1 MRYFLLLL
9 TLFGSSPKLWAQIG
23 SRVVSGTVTD
33 EAGAPLELVTVALEG
48 TAYGSVTN
56 PQGNY
61 QLHLPADPERGTLVF
76 QSMGYKLLKKPL
88 PATANTVNAILRTGG
103 GYEIEEVVKRDDRKR
118 YETGTVYLDPAVSRQ
133 LPSTIGGI
141 EGLIKTFVGSNNELT
156 SQYSVRGGNY
166 DENLVYVNDFEI
178 YRPYLTRSG
187 QQEGLSFVN
196 PDLVSGV
203 NFSLGGFAAR
213 YGDKMSS
220 VLDVSYR
227 RPKKFGGSVD
237 LSLLGAAAHLEGISG
252 NRKLTYLVGL
262 RQKSNQYLLQAQP
275 TKGIYNPTFTDFQA
289 LVAYRISDKWEVEA
303 IGNYAR
309 NRFSFQPERQTSAF
323 GLINQAFQLDVFYEG
338 SEIDQFDSRFG
349 GVSTTYR
356 PNEKTSLKIL
366 ASAFQT
372 DERETYDI
380 GGEYVLGELETDLGQ
395 KNFGNVKYAL
405 GTGIIQ
411 NYARNYLKVN
421 VRTLAHRGS
430 YSAGKHFLQWGADL
444 TFSSINDR
452 LNEWE
457 RRDSAGYTQPYNPDV
472 LTMRYLYQSAAD
484 FNYLKTSGFIQD
496 NFRPFDSLDFTANVG
511 VRYTY
516 NGLNGESFVSPR
528 VQLAYKPRGRQNIV
542 YKAAAGVYAQPPFYR
557 EMRSLA
563 GEVNTKLL
571 AQKSAHYVLGA
582 DYNFRAGRKP
592 VKLTA
597 EVYYKQFWD
606 LVPYEYDNVRIRYF
620 GKNNAV
626 GYAYGGEL
634 RLYGDL
640 VKDAPSWISLGLLKT
655 AEDILDDRAP
665 IRGADGRDSAFV
677 SPGYIPRPSDQRFM
691 LGMYF
696 QDYLPRNKNFRMH
709 LNLLYSSGLP
719 FGPPDGKRYGDT
731 LRLPD
736 YKRVDIGFSGLLLDG
751 AKADR
756 PSHSFFRQFES
767 IWASVEVF
775 NLLGIQNTLS
785 YSYIQDQTSGGSFAV
800 PNRLTSRLLNVKLS
814 FRF

>member
-9 TLFGSSPKLWAQIG
+9 TLVLSGSGAWAQTGGRIIT
-23 SRVVSGTVTD
+23 GTVTD
-33 EAGAPLELVTVALEG
+33 EAGAPLELITVALEG
-48 TAYGSVTN
+48 TAFGTVTN
-56 PQGNY
+56 PQGAY
-61 QLHLPADPERGTLVF
+61 QLRLPADLERGSLVF
-76 QSMGYKLLKKPL
+76 NAMGFKLVKKPVPTTGNVL
-88 PATANTVNAILRTGG
+88 NVTLRADG

-118 YETGTVYLDPAVSRQ
+118 YETGTVYLDPAVSRE

-203 NFSLGGFAAR
+203 AFSLGGFAAR

-237 LSLLGAAAHLEGISG
+237 LSFLGAAAHLEGISG
-252 NRKLTYLVGL
+252 NKKLTYLVGL

-275 TKGIYNPTFTDFQA
+275 TKGVYNPTFTDVQA
-289 LVAYRISDKWEVEA
+289 LVNYRINDKWEVEA

-309 NRFSFQPERQTSAF
+309 NRFSFAPEEATSAF
-323 GLINQAFQLDVFYEG
+323 GLINQAFQLRVFYEG
-338 SEIDQFDSRFG
+338 AEIDQFDSRFG

-356 PNEKTSLKIL
+356 PNDKTSLKIL

-380 GGEYVLGELETDLGQ
+380 GGEYVLGELETDLG
-395 KNFGNVKYAL
+395 KENFGNIKYAL

-411 NYARNYLKVN
+411 NYARNYLKVD

-430 YSAGKHFLQWGADL
+430 YSAGRHFVQWGADL
-444 TFSSINDR
+444 TYSSVNDK
-452 LNEWE
+452 LHEWE

-472 LTMRYLYQSAAD
+472 LSMRYLYQSAANFD
-484 FNYLKTSGFIQD
+484 YLKTSVFVQD
-496 NFRPFDSLDFTANVG
+496 NFRPFDSLNFTANVG

-516 NGLNGESFVSPR
+516 NGLNGEGFVSPR
-528 VQLAYKPRGRQNIV
+528 VQLAYKPKGARNIV
-542 YKAAAGVYAQPPFYR
+542 YKAAAGLYAQPAFYR

-563 GEVNTKLL
+563 GDVNTQLR
-571 AQKSAHYVLGA
+571 AQKSAHYLLGA
-582 DYNFRAGRKP
+582 DYNFRAGNKP
-592 VKLTA
+592 LKLTA
-597 EVYYKQFWD
+597 EVYYKQRWD

-620 GKNNAV
+620 GRNDAI
-626 GYAYGGEL
+626 GYAYGGEV
-634 RLYGDL
+634 RLYGEL

-655 AEDILDDRAP
+655 AEDIADDRAP
-665 IRGADGRDSAFV
+665 IRGADGRDSAYF

-691 LGMYF
+691 LSMYF

-709 LNLLYSSGLP
+709 LNLMYSSGLP

-751 AKADR
+751 SKKNR

-800 PNRLTSRLLNVKLS
+800 PNRLTTRLLNVKLS